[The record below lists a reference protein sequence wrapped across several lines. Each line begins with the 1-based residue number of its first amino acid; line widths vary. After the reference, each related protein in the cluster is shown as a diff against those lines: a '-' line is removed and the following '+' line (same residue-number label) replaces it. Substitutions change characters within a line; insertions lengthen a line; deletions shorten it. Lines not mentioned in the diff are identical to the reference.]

1 MNELPYVVT
10 TVSISSGCDF
20 CICSRCSLSRNNRC
34 ILPCVV
40 TGHLISRGWIFICYH
55 CCFNLTVDVVFHM
68 LSLASLK
75 KEWSS
80 VSVCYD
86 FILNKQWIVFSVIT
100 FVQEAVHVI
109 FDMFSMFCHCIFSK
123 HWKVFFHYISL
134 HFHSFLSFFPFL
146 YFFTTLFQKPVD
158 VVSMLPPHIS

>member
-10 TVSISSGCDF
+10 TVSICSGCDF
-20 CICSRCSLSRNNRC
+20 CIWCRCSLSKNNRC

-40 TGHLISRGWIFICYH
+40 TGHLISSGWIFICYH
-55 CCFNLTVDVVFHM
+55 CCFNLTVGVVFHM
-68 LSLASLK
+68 LSLPSLK

-86 FILNKQWIVFSVIT
+86 FTLNKQWIVFSVIT

-109 FDMFSMFCHCIFSK
+109 FHMFPCFVTAYLVSIERFS
-123 HWKVFFHYISL
+123 FITFHYIFI
-134 HFHSFLSFFPFL
+134 HFFHSFLFCIFLLRSFKN
-146 YFFTTLFQKPVD
+146 Q
-158 VVSMLPPHIS
+158 

>member
-20 CICSRCSLSRNNRC
+20 CICSRCSLSKNNRC

-40 TGHLISRGWIFICYH
+40 TGRLISRGWIFICYH

-158 VVSMLPPHIS
+158 VVSMLPPHI

>member
-10 TVSISSGCDF
+10 TVSICSGCDF
-20 CICSRCSLSRNNRC
+20 CIWCRCSLSKNNRC

-40 TGHLISRGWIFICYH
+40 TGHLISSGWIFICYH
-55 CCFNLTVDVVFHM
+55 CCFNLTVGVVFHM
-68 LSLASLK
+68 LSLPSLK

-86 FILNKQWIVFSVIT
+86 FTLNKQWIVFSVIT

-109 FDMFSMFCHCIFSK
+109 FHMFPCFVTAYLVSIERFS
-123 HWKVFFHYISL
+123 FI
-134 HFHSFLSFFPFL
+134 
-146 YFFTTLFQKPVD
+146 TVD
-158 VVSMLPPHIS
+158 VIFCILLLRSFKNQ